1 MFVSVCTLAPAKSRT
16 ATRYNESVPL
26 TCYLDAFSGISGDM
40 LVGALADAGAGQDA
54 IAAAVGSLDAG
65 AVVSFEK
72 VKRNGIGATKYHVT
86 AAEQHSHR
94 HLSHIVKMIE
104 KGSLTARARDNA
116 IAVFRRLAEAEAQVH
131 QTSLEKV
138 HFHEVGAVDSIADIV
153 GACVAF
159 DLLDVDAI
167 VCSSINVGSGTV
179 NADHGV
185 LPVPAPATALLL
197 IGAPVYSRGPA
208 VELTTPTGAAV
219 AAALSKRFGAM
230 PPMKIA
236 RIGFGAG
243 TRDFADH
250 ANVLRVILGEPVGA
264 DEALT
269 VSVLEANID
278 DLNPQVLAYTTE
290 RLLEFGALDVTV
302 QPVLMKKGRPGHLL
316 RVIAKPEDREA
327 LAQIVFSET
336 STLGVRVYAAER
348 RVQARCFKEVETPY
362 GKVRVKVS
370 SQGSYAP
377 EYEDCRKLALASGVA
392 LKHII
397 AEANFAYLNQ
407 LK

>member
-1 MFVSVCTLAPAKSRT
+1 MALYVFGGGGGT
-16 ATRYNESVPL
+16 ASPGYNGSVPF

-40 LVGALADAGAGQDA
+40 LVGALADAGADQDA
-54 IAAAVGSLDAG
+54 IAAAIGSLDAG

-72 VKRNGIGATKYHVT
+72 VKRNGIGATKYHVA
-86 AAEQHSHR
+86 AAEQHAHR

-104 KGSLTARARDNA
+104 KGALTPRARENS
-116 IAVFRRLAEAEAQVH
+116 IAVFRRLGEAEATIH

-159 DLLDVDAI
+159 DLLDVDTI
-167 VCSSINVGSGTV
+167 VCSAVNVGSGTV

-197 IGAPVYSRGPA
+197 TGAPVYSRGPA
-208 VELTTPTGAAV
+208 MELTTPTGAAV
-219 AAALSKRFGAM
+219 AAALSNRFGAL
-230 PPMKIA
+230 PPMKIV
-236 RIGFGAG
+236 RSGFGAG
-243 TRDFADH
+243 TREFPDH
-250 ANVLRVILGEPVGA
+250 ANVLRVILGEPTGA
-264 DEALT
+264 DEAL
-269 VSVLEANID
+269 SVAVIEANID
-278 DLNPQVLAYTTE
+278 DLNPQVLAYATE
-290 RLLEFGALDVTV
+290 RLLEFGALDVSV

-316 RVIAKPEDREA
+316 RVIAKPEHREA

-336 STLGVRVYAAER
+336 STLGLRFYAAER
-348 RVQARCFKEVETPY
+348 RVQARSWKEVETPY
-362 GKVRVKVS
+362 GKVRVKIS
-370 SQGSYAP
+370 SEGYYAP
-377 EYEDCRKLALASGVA
+377 EYEDCRKLAMASGVA

-397 AEANFAYLNQ
+397 AEANFAYLHE